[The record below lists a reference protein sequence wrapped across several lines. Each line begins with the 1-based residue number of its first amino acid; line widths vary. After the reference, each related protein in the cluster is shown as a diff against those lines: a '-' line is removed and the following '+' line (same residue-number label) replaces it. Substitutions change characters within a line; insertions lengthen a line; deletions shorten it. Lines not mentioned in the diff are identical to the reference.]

1 MVVHWKR
8 DGAVEKMQNVC
19 FIPSKIVLV
28 LTKGVVNSLKEEW
41 KICILQKPLHSEIL
55 IIYSFKDE
63 KRKSKNLIYCGN
75 FLAVKINSF

>member
-28 LTKGVVNSLKEEW
+28 LTKGVVNSLKEE
-41 KICILQKPLHSEIL
+41 
-55 IIYSFKDE
+55 
-63 KRKSKNLIYCGN
+63 
-75 FLAVKINSF
+75 